1 MIAFQDVAIS
11 FGTQR
16 VLHGVTVKINA
27 KERIGIVGPNGA
39 GKSTFFNLLTGEL
52 SPDHGEILFEGEK
65 PAIGYLHQQLSKW
78 DEGDTLLSY
87 SLRASADL
95 KAMEDEIARL
105 EGGIAALPAGSP
117 ERARALARRVG
128 AETPIID
135 EIYAILYEE
144 RNVPDAIRNLMCR
157 SAKPE

>member
-65 PAIGYLHQQLSKW
+65 PSIGYLHQQLNKW
-78 DEGDTLLSY
+78 EEGDTLLSY

-95 KAMEDEIARL
+95 KAMEEEIARL
-105 EGGIAALPAGSP
+105 EGGIASLPAGSP
-117 ERARALARRVG
+117 ERARALSRIGDSRR
-128 AETPIID
+128 ASRPAAATTSTP
-135 EIYAILYEE
+135 A
-144 RNVPDAIRNLMCR
+144 
-157 SAKPE
+157 

>member
-52 SPDHGEILFEGEK
+52 SPDHG
-65 PAIGYLHQQLSKW
+65 
-78 DEGDTLLSY
+78 
-87 SLRASADL
+87 
-95 KAMEDEIARL
+95 
-105 EGGIAALPAGSP
+105 
-117 ERARALARRVG
+117 
-128 AETPIID
+128 
-135 EIYAILYEE
+135 
-144 RNVPDAIRNLMCR
+144 
-157 SAKPE
+157 